1 MTNLHL
7 THSSEFVYHAINEC
21 FMTFAGYGFSRIEMD
36 SSFKFERPQR
46 WQQLGFLLFLLLAL
60 AMVAAFLSISPARAQ
75 IENCGAELIELV
87 NQCVDYVFIPGPKVN
102 PSKACCVEVC
112 KLDVPCFC
120 DHLPPKTEEVMS
132 LEKAIFV
139 ARYCGKLV
147 PHGTK
152 CGSKKASNDL
162 FVFFFFFWPIFC
174 LFIASVDFPDYTVPL
189 A

>member
-1 MTNLHL
+1 
-7 THSSEFVYHAINEC
+7 
-21 FMTFAGYGFSRIEMD
+21 MD

-152 CGSKKASNDL
+152 CGKQDL
-162 FVFFFFFWPIFC
+162 
-174 LFIASVDFPDYTVPL
+174 LLLTTL
-189 A
+189 AINANGFLTLSLLS